1 MKPNFD
7 IILNRLKRESE
18 QDINWTLD
26 LDCFILQIISIPASN
41 WIWVI
46 ASEENIFLV
55 DTEKG
60 EIVKEFRAIAE
71 FIFSAVIHPKTNDLF
86 IASSNGVFLLTTH
99 ESKRVLI
106 DEKDWF
112 EHIAISSDGSVI
124 FVAKGRALYIL
135 EQNRDAYELLSKDD
149 SFESTISDIIFNIDS
164 FLVSNYGSVR
174 EYKTKD
180 FEDYQLFKWKT
191 SLLTTSWSTDKKYIV
206 AGTQE
211 NIIHFWPYPFEEEKD
226 FQISGYQSKV
236 TKMIWTNDASEFVV
250 NCSEDVQIWDFSDG
264 PPTGKSPVMLKCGY
278 GKITDIHYKGNLLI
292 ATSEKGLIF
301 YFLPTD
307 TDKYVQMHSVGAKI
321 SCISVND
328 DESEVYVGS
337 KSGMLYGL
345 EIVI

>member
-26 LDCFILQIISIPASN
+26 LDCFILEIISIPASN

-46 ASEENIFLV
+46 ASEENVFLV

-60 EIVKEFRAIAE
+60 KIVKEFNGIAE
-71 FIFSAVIHPKTNDLF
+71 FIFSAVRHPKTNDLF
-86 IASSNGVFLLTTH
+86 IATSNGVFLLTLQG
-99 ESKRVLI
+99 SKRVLI

-112 EHIAISSDGSVI
+112 EHIAISADGSVI
-124 FVAKGRALYIL
+124 FVAKGRTLFIL
-135 EQNRDAYELLSKDD
+135 GKTGDNYELLSQDA

-174 EYKTKD
+174 EYNTVN
-180 FEDYQLFKWKT
+180 FEDYQSFPWKT

-236 TKMIWTNDASEFVV
+236 TKMIWANDANDFVV
-250 NCSEDVQIWDFSDG
+250 NSTDDVQIWDFSDG
-264 PPTGKSPVMLKCGY
+264 PPTGKRPTMLKCGY
-278 GKITDIHYKGNLLI
+278 GKITDIHYKGNLLV
-292 ATSEKGLIF
+292 AASEKGLIF
-301 YFLPTD
+301 YFLPSD
-307 TDKYVQMHSVGAKI
+307 TDKYVQMHSVGDKI